1 MDEEFENKKENTK
14 EDNNRIQERLKET
27 IHTNVV
33 NKINNFI
40 DDYKTKHPS
49 YTRNE
54 VLLIIANYCGVEIS
68 SAQKWAQQ
76 SGRIPELPN
85 LVALSTMFG
94 CSIDEFLKGFVL
106 TENDKEELKN
116 LGFSEE
122 AAIELIKNCSEE
134 KMQERIDES
143 IYEKMR
149 LQEQTSNKISVYDN
163 QPEIPTLFE
172 HSSAFPKIK
181 YSNLLNTLINE
192 NSINKLIINLNDY
205 REQINEYLNE
215 AYPKLN
221 REQKIAELKKDIE
234 LDKARKFTMEQGKP
248 KEQSRNIETAEQL
261 YKKLINF
268 LSEKSAKSTESTES
282 KITEKTTAN
291 LEKFNNF
298 DEKFQKEGLKI
309 FHKLLIDMLFP
320 LQ

>member
-33 NKINNFI
+33 NKIDNYI
-40 DDYKTKHPS
+40 DVYRTKNPN
-49 YTRNE
+49 YTRDN
-54 VLLIIANYCGVEIS
+54 VLLRIANYCGVALS
-68 SAQKWAQQ
+68 SAQKWGQQ

-122 AAIELIKNCSEE
+122 TAIELIKNYSEE
-134 KMQERIDES
+134 KMQERIDKS
-143 IYEKMR
+143 ISEKMG
-149 LQEQTSNKISVYDN
+149 LQEQASNKISASDN

-172 HSSAFPKIK
+172 HSSVFPKIK

-192 NSINKLIINLNDY
+192 NSINKLVMNLDNYKKEIDNYINKNYPGLNM
-205 REQINEYLNE
+205 EE
-215 AYPKLN
+215 
-221 REQKIAELKKDIE
+221 KIAKIKEDIGLNSKFIKK
-234 LDKARKFTMEQGKP
+234 QGKL
-248 KEQSRNIETAEQL
+248 KEQSRDIETTESIYKNL
-261 YKKLINF
+261 TKKLPDNVTTKF
-268 LSEKSAKSTESTES
+268 EEES
-282 KITEKTTAN
+282 
-291 LEKFNNF
+291 
-298 DEKFQKEGLKI
+298 GKI